1 MINEC
6 GNCQYIDSSKT
17 RQGFV
22 WCRHGKRWMPYH
34 STALRKNCHSNFA
47 RQWLSKTY
55 WGQQIKLE
63 AERKNKQKAELKL
76 KDSFE
81 QLGFKIDVQKIAKKN
96 IDELF

>member
-1 MINEC
+1 MQDIIWQC
-6 GNCQYIDSSKT
+6 GNCQYINEEKT

-34 STALRKNCHSNFA
+34 STALRKNCHSHFV

-63 AERKNKQKAELKL
+63 AERKQQQKQ
-76 KDSFE
+76 
-81 QLGFKIDVQKIAKKN
+81 QQKIDKEMAQRN